1 MCVSCLEED
10 FEGAR
15 YHNLLHLESED
26 RKVLEKKDAVLCCPI
41 PRGPRVGVGKM
52 HLDHPQKSLCLE
64 RLVSMVL
71 EGLDDA
77 GCSAMSKSPLNVA
90 EWRAMCLGKLPAFVL
105 LLPAVGYLLV
115 FYYCL
120 YLLLLAMH

>member
-1 MCVSCLEED
+1 
-10 FEGAR
+10 
-15 YHNLLHLESED
+15 
-26 RKVLEKKDAVLCCPI
+26 
-41 PRGPRVGVGKM
+41 
-52 HLDHPQKSLCLE
+52 
-64 RLVSMVL
+64 MVL